1 MSDASRLPAGRK
13 TDVAKYVAAHGQVT
27 VTALAEHF
35 AVSADTIRRDLDQ
48 LDSEGVLIRTHG
60 GAMSSS
66 AIPWHDTGLDDRSRL
81 QPDQKEQI
89 GLTAA
94 QLVEDGSVLFING
107 GTTTLAL
114 VRHLSSRREL
124 IVVTNSLRVP
134 AEISAEACRDLYV
147 IGGHVRLSGQVT
159 VGPVVFA
166 SSVSGVATDI
176 RVDLAL
182 LGVGAVDAGGISTT
196 NLDEAAMLA
205 QMASRARKVAILA
218 DSTKLDRRL
227 FATIGALEI
236 ADYLITSA
244 VPSGALGKALAESS
258 VEVLVPDAGHHDKQ
272 QDKHRVKEDS

>member
-13 TDVAKYVAAHGQVT
+13 ADVAKYVAGHGQVT
-27 VTALAEHF
+27 VAALAEHF
-35 AVSADTIRRDLDQ
+35 AVSPDTIRRDLDQ
-48 LDSEGVLIRTHG
+48 LDSEGVIIRTHG
-60 GAMSSS
+60 GAMSNS
-66 AIPWHDTGLDDRSRL
+66 AIPWHDTGLEDRSRL

-94 QLVEDGSVLFING
+94 RLVADGNVLFING

-124 IVVTNSLRVP
+124 IIATNSLRVP
-134 AEISAEACRDLYV
+134 AEINAEACRDLYV
-147 IGGHVRLSGQVT
+147 IGGHVRVSGQVT

-166 SSVSGVATDI
+166 SSVSGVETDI

-182 LGVGAVDAGGISTT
+182 LGVGAVDAGGISTS

-205 QMASRARKVAILA
+205 QMASRARRVAILA

-227 FATIGALEI
+227 FATIGTLDI

-244 VPSGALGKALAESS
+244 VPKGALGKALADNS
-258 VEVLVPDAGHHDKQ
+258 VKVLTPGAAHR
-272 QDKHRVKEDS
+272 DKHRVKEDS

>member
-13 TDVAKYVAAHGQVT
+13 ADVAKYVAGHGQVT
-27 VTALAEHF
+27 VAALAEHF
-35 AVSADTIRRDLDQ
+35 AVSPDTIRRDLDQ
-48 LDSEGVLIRTHG
+48 LDSEGVIIRTHG
-60 GAMSSS
+60 GAMSNS
-66 AIPWHDTGLDDRSRL
+66 AIPWHDTGLEDRSRL

-94 QLVEDGSVLFING
+94 RLVADGNVLFING

-124 IVVTNSLRVP
+124 IIATNSLRVP
-134 AEISAEACRDLYV
+134 AEINAEACRDLYV
-147 IGGHVRLSGQVT
+147 IGGHVRVSGQVT

-166 SSVSGVATDI
+166 SSVSGVETDI

-182 LGVGAVDAGGISTT
+182 LGVGAVDAGGISTS

-205 QMASRARKVAILA
+205 QMASRARRVAILA

-227 FATIGALEI
+227 FATIGTLEI
-236 ADYLITSA
+236 ADYLITST
-244 VPSGALGKALAESS
+244 VPKGALGKALADNS
-258 VEVLVPDAGHHDKQ
+258 VKVLTPGAAHR
-272 QDKHRVKEDS
+272 DKHRVTEDS

>member
-13 TDVAKYVAAHGQVT
+13 TDVAKYVVARGQVT

-48 LDSEGVLIRTHG
+48 LDSEGVIIRTHG
-60 GAMSSS
+60 GAMSNS

-94 QLVEDGSVLFING
+94 ELVEDGSVLFING

-114 VRHLSSRREL
+114 VKHLSRRREL
-124 IVVTNSLRVP
+124 IIATNSLRVP
-134 AEISAEACRDLYV
+134 AEISADACRDLYV

-166 SSVSGVATDI
+166 SPVSGVETDI

-182 LGVGAVDAGGISTT
+182 LGVGAIDAGGISTS
-196 NLDEAAMLA
+196 NLAEAAMLA
-205 QMASRARKVAILA
+205 QMASRARKVAVLA

-227 FATIGALEI
+227 FATIGGLEI
-236 ADYLITSA
+236 ADYLVTSTA
-244 VPSGALGKALAESS
+244 PTGALGKALAKSS
-258 VEVLVPDAGHHDKQ
+258 VEVLAPDT
-272 QDKHRVKEDS
+272 KHRLKHRD

>member
-13 TDVAKYVAAHGQVT
+13 ADVAKYVAGHGQVT
-27 VTALAEHF
+27 VAALAEHF
-35 AVSADTIRRDLDQ
+35 AVSPDTIRRDLDQ
-48 LDSEGVLIRTHG
+48 LDSEGVIIRTHG
-60 GAMSSS
+60 GAMSNS
-66 AIPWHDTGLDDRSRL
+66 AIPWHDTGLEDRSRL

-94 QLVEDGSVLFING
+94 RLVADGNVLFING

-124 IVVTNSLRVP
+124 IIATNSLRVP
-134 AEISAEACRDLYV
+134 AEINAEACRDLYV
-147 IGGHVRLSGQVT
+147 IGGHVRVSGQVT

-166 SSVSGVATDI
+166 SSVSGVETDI

-182 LGVGAVDAGGISTT
+182 LGVGAVDAGGISTS

-205 QMASRARKVAILA
+205 QMASRARRVAILA

-227 FATIGALEI
+227 FATIGTLEI
-236 ADYLITSA
+236 ADYLITST
-244 VPSGALGKALAESS
+244 VPKGALGKALADNS
-258 VEVLVPDAGHHDKQ
+258 VKVLTPAAANR
-272 QDKHRVKEDS
+272 DKHRVKEDS

>member
-13 TDVAKYVAAHGQVT
+13 ADVAKYVAGHGQVT
-27 VTALAEHF
+27 VAALAEHF
-35 AVSADTIRRDLDQ
+35 AVSPDTIRRDLDQ
-48 LDSEGVLIRTHG
+48 LDSEGVIIRTHG
-60 GAMSSS
+60 GAMSNS
-66 AIPWHDTGLDDRSRL
+66 AIPWHDTGLEDRSRL

-94 QLVEDGSVLFING
+94 RLVADGNVLFING

-124 IVVTNSLRVP
+124 IIATNSLRVP
-134 AEISAEACRDLYV
+134 AEINAEACRDLYV
-147 IGGHVRLSGQVT
+147 IGGHVRVSGQVT

-166 SSVSGVATDI
+166 SSVSGVETDI

-182 LGVGAVDAGGISTT
+182 LGVGAVDAGGISTS

-205 QMASRARKVAILA
+205 QMASRARRVAILA

-227 FATIGALEI
+227 FATIGTLEI
-236 ADYLITSA
+236 ADYLITST
-244 VPSGALGKALAESS
+244 VPKGALGKALADNS
-258 VEVLVPDAGHHDKQ
+258 VKVLTPGAANR
-272 QDKHRVKEDS
+272 DKHRVKEDS

>member
-13 TDVAKYVAAHGQVT
+13 ADVAKYVAGHGQVT
-27 VTALAEHF
+27 VAALAEHF
-35 AVSADTIRRDLDQ
+35 AVSPDTIRRDLDQ
-48 LDSEGVLIRTHG
+48 LDSEGVIIRTHG
-60 GAMSSS
+60 GAMSNS
-66 AIPWHDTGLDDRSRL
+66 AIPWHDTGLEDRSRL

-94 QLVEDGSVLFING
+94 RLVADGNVLFING

-134 AEISAEACRDLYV
+134 AEISADACRDLYV

-166 SSVSGVATDI
+166 SPVSGVETDI

-182 LGVGAVDAGGISTT
+182 LGVGAIDAGGISTS

-205 QMASRARKVAILA
+205 QMASRARRVAILA

-227 FATIGALEI
+227 FATIGTLEI
-236 ADYLITSA
+236 ADYLITST
-244 VPSGALGKALAESS
+244 VPKGALGKALADNS
-258 VEVLVPDAGHHDKQ
+258 VKVLTPAAANR
-272 QDKHRVKEDS
+272 DKHRVKEDS

>member
-13 TDVAKYVAAHGQVT
+13 ADVAKYVAGHGQVT
-27 VTALAEHF
+27 VAALAEHF

-48 LDSEGVLIRTHG
+48 LDSEGVIIRTHG
-60 GAMSSS
+60 GAMSNS

-81 QPDQKEQI
+81 QPGQKEQI

-94 QLVEDGSVLFING
+94 QLVADGSVLFING

-124 IVVTNSLRVP
+124 IIATNSLRVP
-134 AEISAEACRDLYV
+134 AEINAEACRDLYV
-147 IGGHVRLSGQVT
+147 IGGHVRVSGQVT

-166 SSVSGVATDI
+166 SSVSGVETDI

-182 LGVGAVDAGGISTT
+182 LGVGAVDAGGISTS

-205 QMASRARKVAILA
+205 QMASRARRVAILA

-227 FATIGALEI
+227 FATIGTLEI
-236 ADYLITSA
+236 ADYLITST
-244 VPSGALGKALAESS
+244 VPKGALGKALADNS
-258 VEVLVPDAGHHDKQ
+258 VKVLTPAAANR
-272 QDKHRVKEDS
+272 DKHRVKEDS

>member
-13 TDVAKYVAAHGQVT
+13 ADVAKHVAEHGQVT

-48 LDSEGVLIRTHG
+48 LDSEGLIIRTHG
-60 GAMSSS
+60 GAMSNS

-94 QLVEDGSVLFING
+94 ELVEDGSVLFING

-114 VRHLSSRREL
+114 VKHLSRRREL
-124 IVVTNSLRVP
+124 IIATNSLRVP
-134 AEISAEACRDLYV
+134 AEISADACRDLYV

-166 SSVSGVATDI
+166 SPVSGVETEGFE
-176 RVDLAL
+176 VEKSNY
-182 LGVGAVDAGGISTT
+182 ST
-196 NLDEAAMLA
+196 N
-205 QMASRARKVAILA
+205 
-218 DSTKLDRRL
+218 RR
-227 FATIGALEI
+227 
-236 ADYLITSA
+236 
-244 VPSGALGKALAESS
+244 
-258 VEVLVPDAGHHDKQ
+258 
-272 QDKHRVKEDS
+272 

>member
-13 TDVAKYVAAHGQVT
+13 ADVAKYVAGHGQVT
-27 VTALAEHF
+27 VAALAEHF
-35 AVSADTIRRDLDQ
+35 AVSPDTIRRDLDQ
-48 LDSEGVLIRTHG
+48 LDSEGVIIRTHG
-60 GAMSSS
+60 GAMSNS

-81 QPDQKEQI
+81 QPGQKEQI

-94 QLVEDGSVLFING
+94 QLVADGSVLFING

-134 AEISAEACRDLYV
+134 AEISADACRDLYV

-166 SSVSGVATDI
+166 SPVSGVETDI

-182 LGVGAVDAGGISTT
+182 LGVGAIDAGGISTS
-196 NLDEAAMLA
+196 NLAEAAMLA
-205 QMASRARKVAILA
+205 QMASRARKVAVLA

-227 FATIGALEI
+227 FATIGGLEI
-236 ADYLITSA
+236 ADYLVTSTA
-244 VPSGALGKALAESS
+244 PTGALGKALAKSS
-258 VEVLVPDAGHHDKQ
+258 VEVLAPDT
-272 QDKHRVKEDS
+272 KHRLKHRD

>member
-13 TDVAKYVAAHGQVT
+13 ADVAKYVVGHGQVT
-27 VTALAEHF
+27 VAALAEHF
-35 AVSADTIRRDLDQ
+35 AVSPDTIRRDLDQ
-48 LDSEGVLIRTHG
+48 LDSEGVIIRTHG
-60 GAMSSS
+60 GAMSNS
-66 AIPWHDTGLDDRSRL
+66 AIPWHDTGLEDRSRL

-94 QLVEDGSVLFING
+94 RLVADGNVLFING

-124 IVVTNSLRVP
+124 IIATNSLRVP
-134 AEISAEACRDLYV
+134 AEINAEACRDLYV
-147 IGGHVRLSGQVT
+147 IGGHVRVSGQVT

-166 SSVSGVATDI
+166 SSVSGVETDI

-182 LGVGAVDAGGISTT
+182 LGVGAVDAGGISTS

-205 QMASRARKVAILA
+205 QMASRARRVAILA

-227 FATIGALEI
+227 FATIGTLEI
-236 ADYLITSA
+236 ADYLITST
-244 VPSGALGKALAESS
+244 VPKGALGKALADNS
-258 VEVLVPDAGHHDKQ
+258 VKVLTPAAANR
-272 QDKHRVKEDS
+272 DKHRVKEDS

>member
-13 TDVAKYVAAHGQVT
+13 ADVAKHVAEHGQVT

-48 LDSEGVLIRTHG
+48 LDSEGLIIRTHG
-60 GAMSSS
+60 GAMSNS
-66 AIPWHDTGLDDRSRL
+66 AIPWHDTGLEDRSRL

-94 QLVEDGSVLFING
+94 RLVADGNVLFING

-124 IVVTNSLRVP
+124 IIATNSLRVP
-134 AEISAEACRDLYV
+134 AEINAEACRDLYV
-147 IGGHVRLSGQVT
+147 IGGHVRVSGQVT

-166 SSVSGVATDI
+166 SSVSGVETDI

-182 LGVGAVDAGGISTT
+182 LGVGAVDVGGISTS
-196 NLDEAAMLA
+196 NLDEAPGESPSSPTPPSSTAVCSRRSGRSRSPTTSSPA
-205 QMASRARKVAILA
+205 QFPKAHWARPLRTTPSR
-218 DSTKLDRRL
+218 S
-227 FATIGALEI
+227 
-236 ADYLITSA
+236 
-244 VPSGALGKALAESS
+244 
-258 VEVLVPDAGHHDKQ
+258 
-272 QDKHRVKEDS
+272 

>member
-13 TDVAKYVAAHGQVT
+13 ADVAKYVAGHGQVT
-27 VTALAEHF
+27 VAALAEHF
-35 AVSADTIRRDLDQ
+35 AVSPDTIRRDLDQ
-48 LDSEGVLIRTHG
+48 LDSEGVIIRTHG
-60 GAMSSS
+60 GAMSNS
-66 AIPWHDTGLDDRSRL
+66 AIPWHDTGLEDRSRL

-94 QLVEDGSVLFING
+94 RLVADGNVLFING

-124 IVVTNSLRVP
+124 IIATNSLRVP
-134 AEISAEACRDLYV
+134 AEINAEACRDRYV
-147 IGGHVRLSGQVT
+147 IGGHVRVSGQVT

-166 SSVSGVATDI
+166 SSVSGVETDI

-182 LGVGAVDAGGISTT
+182 LGVGAVDAGGISTS

-205 QMASRARKVAILA
+205 QMASRARRVAILA

-227 FATIGALEI
+227 FATIGTLEI
-236 ADYLITSA
+236 ADYLITST
-244 VPSGALGKALAESS
+244 VPKGALGKALADNS
-258 VEVLVPDAGHHDKQ
+258 VKVLTPGAANR
-272 QDKHRVKEDS
+272 DKHRVKEDS

>member
-13 TDVAKYVAAHGQVT
+13 ADVAKYVAGHGQVT
-27 VTALAEHF
+27 VAALAEHF
-35 AVSADTIRRDLDQ
+35 AVSPDTIRRDLDQ
-48 LDSEGVLIRTHG
+48 LDSEGVIIRTHG
-60 GAMSSS
+60 GAMSNS
-66 AIPWHDTGLDDRSRL
+66 AIPWHDTGLEDRSRL

-94 QLVEDGSVLFING
+94 RLVADGNVLFING

-124 IVVTNSLRVP
+124 IIATNSLRVP
-134 AEISAEACRDLYV
+134 AEINAEACRDLYV
-147 IGGHVRLSGQVT
+147 IGGHVRVSGQVT

-166 SSVSGVATDI
+166 SSVSGVETDI

-182 LGVGAVDAGGISTT
+182 LGVGAVDAGGISTS

-205 QMASRARKVAILA
+205 QMASRARRVAILA

-227 FATIGALEI
+227 FATIGTLEI
-236 ADYLITSA
+236 ADYLITST
-244 VPSGALGKALAESS
+244 VPKGALGKALADNS
-258 VEVLVPDAGHHDKQ
+258 VKVLTPGAAHR
-272 QDKHRVKEDS
+272 DKHRVKEGS

>member
-13 TDVAKYVAAHGQVT
+13 ADVAKHVAEHGQVT

-48 LDSEGVLIRTHG
+48 LDSEGLIIRTHG
-60 GAMSSS
+60 GAMSNS

-94 QLVEDGSVLFING
+94 RLVADGNVLFING

-124 IVVTNSLRVP
+124 IIATNSLRVP
-134 AEISAEACRDLYV
+134 AEINAEACRDLYV
-147 IGGHVRLSGQVT
+147 IGGHVRVSGQVT

-166 SSVSGVATDI
+166 SSVSGVETDI

-182 LGVGAVDAGGISTT
+182 LGVGAVDAGGISTS

-205 QMASRARKVAILA
+205 QMASRARRVAILA

-227 FATIGALEI
+227 FATIGTLEI
-236 ADYLITSA
+236 ADYLITST
-244 VPSGALGKALAESS
+244 VPKGALGKALADNS
-258 VEVLVPDAGHHDKQ
+258 VKVLTPGAANR
-272 QDKHRVKEDS
+272 DKHRVKEDS

>member
-13 TDVAKYVAAHGQVT
+13 ADVAKYVAGHGQVT
-27 VTALAEHF
+27 VAALAEHF
-35 AVSADTIRRDLDQ
+35 AVSPDTIRRDLDQ
-48 LDSEGVLIRTHG
+48 LDSEGVIIRTHG
-60 GAMSSS
+60 GAMSNS
-66 AIPWHDTGLDDRSRL
+66 AIPWHDTGLEDRSRL

-94 QLVEDGSVLFING
+94 RLVADGNVLFING

-124 IVVTNSLRVP
+124 IIATNSLRVP
-134 AEISAEACRDLYV
+134 AEINAEACRDLYV
-147 IGGHVRLSGQVT
+147 IGGHVRVSGQVT

-166 SSVSGVATDI
+166 SSVSGVETDI

-182 LGVGAVDAGGISTT
+182 LGVGAVDAGGISTS

-205 QMASRARKVAILA
+205 QMASRARRVAILA

-227 FATIGALEI
+227 FATIGTLEI
-236 ADYLITSA
+236 ADYLITST
-244 VPSGALGKALAESS
+244 VPKGALGKALADNS
-258 VEVLVPDAGHHDKQ
+258 VKVLTPGAANRDKQ
-272 QDKHRVKEDS
+272 RVKEDS

>member
-13 TDVAKYVAAHGQVT
+13 ADVAKYVAGHGQVT
-27 VTALAEHF
+27 VAALAEHF
-35 AVSADTIRRDLDQ
+35 TVSPDTIRRDLDQ
-48 LDSEGVLIRTHG
+48 LDSEGVIIRTHG
-60 GAMSSS
+60 GAMSNS
-66 AIPWHDTGLDDRSRL
+66 AIPWHDTGLEDRSRL

-94 QLVEDGSVLFING
+94 RLVADGNVLFING

-124 IVVTNSLRVP
+124 IIATNSLRVP
-134 AEISAEACRDLYV
+134 AEINAEACRDLYV
-147 IGGHVRLSGQVT
+147 IGGHVRVSGQVT

-166 SSVSGVATDI
+166 SSVSGVETDI

-182 LGVGAVDAGGISTT
+182 LGVGAVDAGGISTS

-205 QMASRARKVAILA
+205 QMASRARRVAILA

-227 FATIGALEI
+227 FATIGTLEI
-236 ADYLITSA
+236 ADYLITST
-244 VPSGALGKALAESS
+244 VPKGALGKALADNS
-258 VEVLVPDAGHHDKQ
+258 VKVLTPGAANR
-272 QDKHRVKEDS
+272 DKHRVKEDS

>member
-13 TDVAKYVAAHGQVT
+13 ADVAKYVAGHGQVT
-27 VTALAEHF
+27 VAALAEHF
-35 AVSADTIRRDLDQ
+35 AVSPDTIRRDLDQ
-48 LDSEGVLIRTHG
+48 LDSEGVIIRTHG
-60 GAMSSS
+60 GAMSNS
-66 AIPWHDTGLDDRSRL
+66 AIPWHDTGLEDRSRL

-94 QLVEDGSVLFING
+94 RLVADGNVLFING

-124 IVVTNSLRVP
+124 IIATNSLRVP
-134 AEISAEACRDLYV
+134 AEINAEACRDLYV
-147 IGGHVRLSGQVT
+147 IGGHVRVSGQVT

-166 SSVSGVATDI
+166 SSVSGVETDI

-182 LGVGAVDAGGISTT
+182 LGVGAVNAGGISTS

-205 QMASRARKVAILA
+205 QMASRARRVAILA

-227 FATIGALEI
+227 FATIGTLEI
-236 ADYLITSA
+236 ADYLITST
-244 VPSGALGKALAESS
+244 VPKGALGKALADNS
-258 VEVLVPDAGHHDKQ
+258 VKVLTPAAANR
-272 QDKHRVKEDS
+272 DKHRVKEDS